1 MKFPGSED
9 DLTIRLSNP
18 PEMKPEVSSEGA
30 PVSPVPEAMEPQPE
44 PPKVKADDFSPKP
57 EPPVQEAKPEVKQE
71 EPKKPYSF
79 YEKQAVG
86 FIGLLDGL
94 SSSYLPVV
102 YKKRL
107 ISEEGIKRAEEIS
120 DLIKSGKTDDL
131 SDEDKLL
138 MQHFVNVEKAIK
150 AIPFTSEE
158 KEMLIGPL
166 AETMEKY
173 STALGPEWRLAI
185 AVGAVTFPRILPLWR
200 GV

>member
-18 PEMKPEVSSEGA
+18 PEMKPEVNSEGNQA
-30 PVSPVPEAMEPQPE
+30 TQVINDPDPVRPEI
-44 PPKVKADDFSPKP
+44 KADDFEPKSEQP
-57 EPPVQEAKPEVKQE
+57 TQEVKSDAKQD
-71 EPKKPYSF
+71 EPKKPFSF

-107 ISEEGIKRAEEIS
+107 ITEDGLKRAEEIS
-120 DLIKSGKTDDL
+120 ELVKQGKSDQL
-131 SDEDKLL
+131 SDEDKML
-138 MQHFVNVEKAIK
+138 MQHFVNVESAIR

-158 KEMLIGPL
+158 KEMLVGPL

-185 AVGAVTFPRILPLWR
+185 AIGAVTFPRILPLWR